1 MEGRIR
7 QTEPKRQERRFVPFP
22 PSIVTVQLDALQ
34 RSLSNI
40 MNRFPIYVALL
51 TACFLFIAADGCSSD
66 PNVEGAKLDLR
77 NKQYDRALEN
87 LDIALSNTPD
97 NAEAL
102 ELKGRVLSEMAFETI
117 DVTEHVAL
125 IARMLEAYGRVPR
138 LDPTKTETVLLA
150 LRLAYQSEFQ
160 RGVQA
165 FNRGRSQESEYNASA
180 SYFGAAATIQPDSA
194 GAYVNQAFA
203 LMNANRMNDAMGPFE
218 MAIEKGDHEL
228 DTYRFLASIYQTSDR
243 PGDAVNLLE
252 EASTMYP
259 NDEVLQTE
267 LLNAYQVAGESE
279 RALAMYAQAVE
290 TNPDNKLFRY
300 NYGSLLVEDN
310 RFDEAIVQLQKALEI
325 DPDYGNAH
333 YNLGAAYINQAVIL
347 NIHVNELD
355 DQLRANRSNMT
366 ADQIRDADV
375 EIMRQADARTALFSD
390 AIAPLEKA
398 RELFEA
404 AGEDSGDVCRALFQS
419 YVQTNQTDAA
429 QTVSAC
435 AGFDDTSSG
444 N

>member
-1 MEGRIR
+1 
-7 QTEPKRQERRFVPFP
+7 
-22 PSIVTVQLDALQ
+22 
-34 RSLSNI
+34 

-366 ADQIRDADV
+366 ADQIRDADA

-398 RELFEA
+398 RELLNGAPGVEVLDDPASNTYPMPLFVAGQDTCYVGRIRKDFSTDNALSFWVVGDQLRKGA
-404 AGEDSGDVCRALFQS
+404 ATNA
-419 YVQTNQTDAA
+419 VQIAEILA
-429 QTVSAC
+429 Q
-435 AGFDDTSSG
+435 DYL
-444 N
+444 